1 MNDVKI
7 FLVICPIYFCL
18 IFEVKRRVL
27 LRLGIKF
34 FISLKKLFW
43 FLRPNHD
50 VIKFSTS
57 SMPGYETRNTF

>member
-7 FLVICPIYFCL
+7 FLVIGPIYFYL
-18 IFEVKRRVL
+18 IFEVKKRVL
-27 LRLGIKF
+27 LRLGKKL

-43 FLRPNHD
+43 FLRPNQD

-57 SMPGYETRNTF
+57 SMPGYGTRNTF